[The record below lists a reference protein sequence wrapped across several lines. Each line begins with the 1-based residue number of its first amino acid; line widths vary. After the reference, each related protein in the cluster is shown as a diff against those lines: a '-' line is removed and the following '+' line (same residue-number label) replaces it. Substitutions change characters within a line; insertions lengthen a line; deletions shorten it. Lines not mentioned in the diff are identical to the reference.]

1 MSSPHSGIQGLVEL
15 ARRDRVEL
23 RPVLLRVL
31 TDLYVQEA
39 VHGPA
44 EKARYA
50 ELACRLLD
58 SVDLATRAAV
68 AERLARYAGTPPAV
82 AGKLARDDI
91 SAAGPI
97 LRRSSVLSEAEL
109 HSILDS
115 RGIAHAV
122 AIAARENLPR
132 SIAARL
138 REAGTGRTQKDV
150 PGDQARMTNR
160 TSTQAMNSAVTFTLA
175 RRFLVTNADERRR
188 ILTALAC
195 CPPVDDEERLRR
207 LDRGLNDELERA
219 ALRHRSTEFMT
230 LLHDH
235 AGMPGDIAARIVSET
250 SGEPLAVVC
259 RALDMPFNTASRILL
274 FLNPAIGGSVQRV
287 FRLAS
292 RYEEAKPE
300 NARRLTAA
308 WCGLGAGLSA
318 PRREWTRPARARN
331 DPRSA
336 ARRAI
341 RGVTPARPAAANES

>member
-44 EKARYA
+44 EKARFA
-50 ELACRLLD
+50 ELASRLLD

-82 AGKLARDDI
+82 AAKLARDDI
-91 SAAGPI
+91 SVANPI

-115 RGIAHAV
+115 SGIAHAI
-122 AIAARENLPR
+122 AIAARKNLPQ

-138 REAGTGRTQKDV
+138 REAGMGCAQKNAH
-150 PGDQARMTNR
+150 GDQAPMATQSNM
-160 TSTQAMNSAVTFTLA
+160 QAMSPAVTFTLA
-175 RRFLVTNADERRR
+175 RRFLMTNSDERRL
-188 ILTALAC
+188 ILTAMAC
-195 CPPVDDEERLRR
+195 CPPADDEERLRR
-207 LDRGLNDELERA
+207 LDRGFNDQLERT
-219 ALRHRSTEFMT
+219 ALQHRSTEFMM

-235 AGMPGDIAARIVSET
+235 AGMPGDIAARIVGET

-274 FLNPAIGGSVQRV
+274 FLNPEIGGSVQRV
-287 FRLAS
+287 FTLAS
-292 RYEEAKPE
+292 RYEGTKPE

-308 WCGLGAGLSA
+308 WCGLGAGPQRAA
-318 PRREWTRPARARN
+318 PGVDKAGARA
-331 DPRSA
+331 
-336 ARRAI
+336 
-341 RGVTPARPAAANES
+341 